1 MMTGEKTTAEEKQN
15 SFDQIIAVALELLS
29 SRTDK
34 YRESCINFLPEKEQ
48 QNNEKNEKA
57 TVSSCLDS
65 YNCRRID
72 GL

>member
-1 MMTGEKTTAEEKQN
+1 MTGEKTTAEEKQN
-15 SFDQIIAVALELLS
+15 SFDQIIAVALEPLS

-34 YRESCINFLPEKEQ
+34 YRESCINFLPEKEP

-57 TVSSCLDS
+57 IVSSCLDS
-65 YNCRRID
+65 NNCRRND